1 MSALSHLRPID
12 TRAPVAA
19 CPLCAESGQGPRHR
33 AESALCRK
41 PPCMRSH
48 YEILG
53 VSSDASLAEIQ
64 RAYCERLQDLHV
76 RTNDDPDLT
85 WRLTELNAAYKI
97 LGEQDKR
104 EAFDR
109 DLLAAQP
116 ELRRGEIEAEGKP
129 HGNIPDRE
137 FTEADGDKQMAQ
149 GRRSFDGTL
158 EERDGGSARPV
169 TKIGDQVHH
178 RNWLILLL
186 LIVLTGAIW
195 LSFRGLGESARTVS
209 RSEAECV
216 TGTWRT
222 RITFDDV
229 RPELVSTTLRSRNR
243 ISSRDKNGCVD
254 IAFACRSDG
263 PYFEVRVEPQGPQI
277 GKKGSIV
284 VEGFGDELNASVSGW
299 RSNDGRSIT
308 ISDKAIVEV
317 LGSLLIDRGSFAVRL
332 GLLDG
337 GDAVAHFD
345 SANLHSAI
353 RPVMLA
359 CGRPGQP

>member
-1 MSALSHLRPID
+1 
-12 TRAPVAA
+12 
-19 CPLCAESGQGPRHR
+19 
-33 AESALCRK
+33 
-41 PPCMRSH
+41 MRNH

-64 RAYCERLQDLHV
+64 RAYWERLRDLHV
-76 RTNDDPDLT
+76 STNKDPDLSS
-85 WRLTELNAAYKI
+85 RLTELNLAHEI
-97 LGEQDKR
+97 LGKQDTR
-104 EAFDR
+104 ESFDR

-129 HGNIPDRE
+129 HGNIFDHE
-137 FTEADGDKQMAQ
+137 FTQAGDDKQMAQ
-149 GRRSFDGTL
+149 GRRSFEGPL
-158 EERDGGSARPV
+158 EEGDGGWARPV
-169 TKIGDQVHH
+169 TKIRDQVAY
-178 RNWLILLL
+178 RNWLIPLL
-186 LIVLTGAIW
+186 LIVVTGAIW
-195 LSFRGLGESARTVS
+195 LSFRGPGESARTVL

-243 ISSRDKNGCVD
+243 ISSRGKNGCVD

-277 GKKGSIV
+277 GKKGLIV
-284 VEGFGDELNASVSGW
+284 VEGLGDELNASVSGW

-308 ISDKAIVEV
+308 ISDKAVVEV

-337 GDAVAHFD
+337 GDAVANFD

-359 CGRPGQP
+359 CGRSGQQ